1 MKVIYINDSN
11 WFNEDVRG
19 LILFLC
25 VSRGNFDGSD
35 IDDLLFLH
43 LFWNIWKA
51 TAALD
56 MCEVTAQLIGK
67 KCQYR
72 PFVLVVPADILLY
85 VKLNFRSLNIDSL
98 LQEKCLKFKC

>member
-1 MKVIYINDSN
+1 MGIIANENMKVIYINDSN

-43 LFWNIWKA
+43 YQ
-51 TAALD
+51 
-56 MCEVTAQLIGK
+56 MCTM
-67 KCQYR
+67 
-72 PFVLVVPADILLY
+72 
-85 VKLNFRSLNIDSL
+85 N
-98 LQEKCLKFKC
+98 